1 MAKAV
6 IFDLD
11 GTLVDSAPEIQD
23 AVNRIWQARGYP
35 PFDLPTVISFVGKGL
50 PNLIRLAMAAR
61 GVDEAEFQS
70 MHDEVLTVYNS
81 ADGSLTKPY
90 QGVAE
95 TLMSLQSQGIHL
107 GVCTNKP
114 EDAARHVLRILGWDQ
129 MFDVVIG
136 GDSLAWRKPDPRPLE
151 AVWDALGRGTVLYV
165 GDSEVDAE
173 TAAALGMKFALFT
186 EGYRKK
192 PVDELP
198 HDYVFSDYGAFAKI
212 VDDALPGA

>member
-23 AVNRIWQARGYP
+23 SVNRVWMARGYA

-50 PNLIRLAMAAR
+50 PNLIRLAMASR
-61 GVDEAEFQS
+61 GVDDAEYQS
-70 MHDEVLTVYNS
+70 LHDEVLAIYNA
-81 ADGSLTKPY
+81 ADGSLTRPY

-95 TLMSLQSQGIHL
+95 TLISLQTHGIRL
-107 GVCTNKP
+107 GICTNKP
-114 EDAARHVLRILGWDQ
+114 ENAARHVLQLLGWDQ
-129 MFDVVIG
+129 VFDVVIG
-136 GDSLAWRKPDPRPLE
+136 GDTLAWRKPDPRPLE
-151 AVWDALGRGTVLYV
+151 AVWNAMGRGSALYV
-165 GDSEVDAE
+165 GDSEIDAE
-173 TAAALGMKFALFT
+173 TAAAAGVKFALFT

-198 HDYVFSDYGAFAKI
+198 HDYVFSNYDALAAI
-212 VDDALPGA
+212 VDDALRGA